1 MDRKFTLP
9 ISPEYV
15 SSWQLWEAVREIYQN
30 ALDEA
35 GDGCEAK
42 IEYQDY
48 FIRIATTKGTL
59 STDSLVLGKSSK
71 AKDATKRGKFGEGY
85 KLALLVLARLGIKV
99 RIYTK
104 SEYWYPKIEHD
115 DQFNSE
121 VLNIYVESLAG
132 IIRDREGVMF
142 LIENISPEQWA
153 GIKKNI
159 RPIVSESII
168 LQEPEEKGRIYV
180 GGLYVMTANAFQ
192 CGYSFLPGVI
202 KLDRDRG
209 MVSGFD
215 LAWQTSELWT
225 RMGGKRVHE
234 LLESEAPD
242 VEYVENHAEETSKV
256 VLSYSNYFRSSY
268 GHSTIPVSSQEE
280 IERAQN
286 AGLKWKL
293 IPQKA
298 KAILSK
304 AFRWFLPTTKSP
316 LEQLREFK
324 AKYEWRMDAEMNR
337 ELDEIIRSMSPQ
349 EQREEMGVS
358 A

>member
-1 MDRKFTLP
+1 MKFTLP
-9 ISPEYV
+9 ISPDYV
-15 SSWQLWEAVREIYQN
+15 AHWGLWEAVREIYQN

-35 GDGCEAK
+35 GDGCEAS
-42 IEYQDY
+42 IQYRHH
-48 FIRIATTKGTL
+48 FIRISTTKGAL
-59 STDSLVLGKSSK
+59 STDSLVLGKTSK
-71 AKDATKRGKFGEGY
+71 AKDPTKRGKFGEGY
-85 KLALLVLARLGIKV
+85 KLALLVLARMEFETHV
-99 RIYTK
+99 FTD
-104 SEYWYPKIEHD
+104 SEHWAPKIERD
-115 DQFNSE
+115 AMFNSE
-121 VLNIYVESLAG
+121 VLNIYIEKYEKGHPIDDGVTF
-132 IIRDREGVMF
+132 IIKNVT
-142 LIENISPEQWA
+142 PEQWA
-153 GIKKNI
+153 EINKNI

-225 RMGGKRVHE
+225 RKGGKRVHE

-242 VEYVENHAEETSKV
+242 VEYVESHAEETSKV
-256 VLSYSNYFRSSY
+256 VLSYGNYFRSSY
-268 GHSTIPVSSQEE
+268 GYSTIPVSSQEE
-280 IERAQN
+280 IERAQS

-324 AKYEWRMDAEMNR
+324 AKYEWNMNTEMNR

-349 EQREEMGVS
+349 EQREEAEVS